1 MMNAKEFYD
10 AGQLSE
16 AIKAVTEQVKSQPNV
31 IEHRGFLCE
40 LLLVAR
46 EWERADKQ
54 LDVIGHQN
62 PQAITGVSLW
72 RQLLRASQAREQFF
86 RDGRVPEVLATPDA
100 LLRKYLQASVLMREQ
115 KFAEATEALA
125 QAEQL
130 RPHCSGK
137 INDHNFSDL
146 RDLDD
151 LAPGILELFTS
162 TGKYYWVPLSRVLS
176 IEFFPPESALDIV
189 FRRAHI
195 EITEEGPE
203 GDVYL
208 PSVYHRL
215 PEKDPE
221 PCLLARTTDWL
232 ASENAPVI
240 GLGQKMFLYDD
251 EAISILEIEQLQ
263 INH

>member
-1 MMNAKEFYD
+1 MMNAKELYE

-16 AIKAVTEQVKSQPNV
+16 AIKAVTEQVKSQPNA

-46 EWERADKQ
+46 KWERADKQ

-72 RQLLRASQAREQFF
+72 RQLLRAGQARDQFF
-86 RDGRVPEVLATPDA
+86 NEGRVPDVLATPDV
-100 LLRKYLQASVLMREQ
+100 LIQKYLQASVLMREQ
-115 KFAEATEALA
+115 KFAEATKILA
-125 QAEQL
+125 QAEQR

-137 INDHNFSDL
+137 INDYNFSDL

-151 LAPGILELFTS
+151 LTPGILELFTS
-162 TGKYYWVPLSRVLS
+162 TGKYYWVPLSRILS
-176 IEFFPPESALDIV
+176 LEFFPPENALDVV

-195 EITEEGPE
+195 EITEDGPE

-208 PSVYHRL
+208 PSVYHQL
-215 PEKDPE
+215 PEKNPE
-221 PCLLARTTDWL
+221 QCLLARTTDWL
-232 ASENAPVI
+232 ANENSPVI
-240 GLGQKMFLYDD
+240 GLGQKMFLHGD
-251 EAISILEIEQLQ
+251 EAISMLEIEQLQ
-263 INH
+263 FNH